1 MRRSSLIAGAAV
13 AAALAL
19 SGCSAS
25 GDSGSGS
32 SPSAA
37 SDAAAPGSGGSGSG
51 VSAPVAAGVGTAAEF
66 AQQPA
71 GVAVAAVAP
80 DGPTAVVTD
89 RGSIT
94 AQGVGKVIGT
104 PDVMTI
110 SLGVET
116 RAASAKAALDQNNS
130 IAAEVIEALKGSG
143 VDPADLQTS
152 QLSVNPT
159 YGDNSE
165 ITGYQVTNSVTAVL
179 RDIAGAGAV
188 IDAVG
193 QKAGNAARV
202 QQLSFS
208 IDDDSALRAAARA
221 DAVKQAQAQA
231 KQLADAAGVKLG
243 AVHSIV
249 ETAGSTPTPVYAA
262 ADSAAAGAP
271 VPIEP
276 GSQELSVVVQIVYD
290 IAQ

>member
-1 MRRSSLIAGAAV
+1 MRRSSLVAGATV

-19 SGCSAS
+19 SACSPA
-25 GDSGSGS
+25 GDSGSESASLAS
-32 SPSAA
+32 SEAVA
-37 SDAAAPGSGGSGSG
+37 SGLLTPAAAAPLA
-51 VSAPVAAGVGTAAEF
+51 VAEADRAQAAGG
-66 AQQPA
+66 
-71 GVAVAAVAP
+71 AVAAAP
-80 DGPTAVVTD
+80 DGAGIAAAD
-89 RGSIT
+89 RSSIT
-94 AQGVGKVIGT
+94 AQGVGKVTGT

-116 RAASAKAALDQNNS
+116 RAASAKQALDENNKV
-130 IAAEVIEALKGSG
+130 AAEVIAVLKDSG

-152 QLSVNPT
+152 RLSISPS
-159 YGDNSE
+159 YGDKND
-165 ITGYQVTNSVTAVL
+165 ITGYQVTNSVTARL
-179 RDIAGAGAV
+179 RDIAKAGAV

-243 AVHSIV
+243 PVHSIV
-249 ETAGSTPTPVYAA
+249 ESSASMPTPVFAA
-262 ADSAAAGAP
+262 ADAAGAAPSSVP
-271 VPIEP
+271 VEP
-276 GSQELSVVVQIVYD
+276 GSQELSVVVQVVYD